1 MLLFGHCCAN
11 CSCKLALSKF
21 AFLACRVACL
31 HDRGDILH
39 AQLIGCSGSPRMRC
53 RRSHKVAQSRAEV
66 ARRSHKVA
74 QDRTRSHGDR
84 TRSRGGRTK
93 VARRSRGGRGG
104 RTQIANVARSHV
116 LSLKSG
122 EGRFCV
128 AMRLVLL
135 MNSHES
141 CIQRLASAVCARAGC
156 VCGVHARLQGSW
168 AGAGI
173 RILMQYP

>member
-1 MLLFGHCCAN
+1 MCIALAKDCLVANLWCMLLFGHCCAN

-74 QDRTRSHGDR
+74 QDHTRSHGDR

-93 VARRSRGGRGG
+93 VAWRSRRSHTDRECRAESRIVTKIRGG
-104 RTQIANVARSHV
+104 
-116 LSLKSG
+116 SLLC
-122 EGRFCV
+122 RHATCV
-128 AMRLVLL
+128 TYELT
-135 MNSHES
+135 
-141 CIQRLASAVCARAGC
+141 
-156 VCGVHARLQGSW
+156 
-168 AGAGI
+168 
-173 RILMQYP
+173 